1 VLTARRAR
9 REVERDEDLKS
20 EGGEA
25 HSGSKMKKN
34 RRGFPY
40 RLPDTI
46 EDDLGVFFSHRSEV
60 LLVYLFGSYL
70 KRSERS
76 YQDIDVA
83 VYISPEE
90 LDRLNRE
97 KPYGYEAFLISNLGR
112 LLKSNCV
119 DLVVLNSAPPLLQ
132 REVVFKGKLIFS
144 RSEPDRIH
152 FEINAMRRYA
162 DTAHLRKIK
171 RLHMKSRIDKG
182 LDGYV

>member
-1 VLTARRAR
+1 
-9 REVERDEDLKS
+9 
-20 EGGEA
+20 
-25 HSGSKMKKN
+25 MKKD
-34 RRGFPY
+34 RRSLPS

-46 EDDLGVFFSHRSEV
+46 EDDLSGFFADRSEV

-70 KRSERS
+70 KRSERP

-83 VYISPEE
+83 VYVLPEQ
-90 LDRLNRE
+90 LDRLSRE

-112 LLKSNCV
+112 LLKSNCA

-132 REVVFKGKLIFS
+132 REVVSKGKLIFC

-152 FEINAMRRYA
+152 FEINALRRCA

-182 LDGYV
+182 LAGYV